1 EWLRDSRAHYE
12 SLAIGAMGALLDR
25 ASEDDRIEAVDVARS
40 MIAVDATQERA
51 HRTIMAASIAEGRP
65 ADALRQY
72 ERCAEALKRDLDA
85 RPSPETERLMQQAR
99 SGETVSI
106 STESGSTSIAAEAV
120 IANEAQPS
128 GSDGIAETVPAAV
141 GHAPP
146 APAKGGQRSRWVI
159 PVAIAAAFVGLPA
172 AAAGAQ
178 YWAAGNRI
186 APDNLLCRMNLI
198 AKDDAPVKLA
208 GIMPFDQNHGKRQ
221 RWGILRYLRD
231 HRASYPFEVTMDIHD
246 SKGDLE
252 ETNRIL
258 TEMES
263 EKPVAVLG
271 PGQSRIAWDAK
282 KWGNQHQ
289 VPMVSSSAS
298 AGYLAQPGE
307 RDYFFRVGMSDRTR
321 AKSLVDWMQNLGLSQ
336 FPYVVHEYAPKTPG
350 ANEPDIYG
358 ASQAAVAK
366 DNLGRVTTLRFL
378 RGDKESQLAAI
389 DQIKNDGRPI
399 AMFGYTS
406 NLTFMIMEMQKRGI
420 ENPIFLTGVVTAALE
435 QAGFPYPDKLH
446 VVTGIVSEAR
456 NLATSA
462 RLRRIFEDDNPG
474 LDYDLAAWYSYD
486 ATEMVM
492 DAVSRARQETCSGTV
507 DGEAV
512 ARQLRLTPTK
522 KREVLSTSF
531 LADTQEIFVES
542 DGLKIIDG
550 KFRHV
555 GLGN

>member
-1 EWLRDSRAHYE
+1 
-12 SLAIGAMGALLDR
+12 
-25 ASEDDRIEAVDVARS
+25 
-40 MIAVDATQERA
+40 
-51 HRTIMAASIAEGRP
+51 
-65 ADALRQY
+65 
-72 ERCAEALKRDLDA
+72 
-85 RPSPETERLMQQAR
+85 
-99 SGETVSI
+99 
-106 STESGSTSIAAEAV
+106 
-120 IANEAQPS
+120 
-128 GSDGIAETVPAAV
+128 
-141 GHAPP
+141 
-146 APAKGGQRSRWVI
+146 
-159 PVAIAAAFVGLPA
+159 
-172 AAAGAQ
+172 
-178 YWAAGNRI
+178 
-186 APDNLLCRMNLI
+186 MNLI
-198 AKDDAPVKLA
+198 SKDDTPVKLA

-231 HRASYPFEVTMDIHD
+231 NRASYPFEVTIDIYD

-252 ETNRIL
+252 EVNKIL
-258 TEMES
+258 TEMETD
-263 EKPVAVLG
+263 KPVVVLG

-282 KWGNQHQ
+282 KWGNKHK

-321 AKSLVDWMQNLGLSQ
+321 AKSLVDWMQNLGLNQ
-336 FPYVVHEYAPKTPG
+336 NPYVVHEYAPKTPG
-350 ANEPDIYG
+350 TDEPDISG

-378 RGDKESQLAAI
+378 RGDEESQLTAI
-389 DQIKNDGRPI
+389 DQIENDSRPI

-406 NLTFMIMEMQKRGI
+406 NLKFMIMEMQQRGI
-420 ENPIFLTGVVTAALE
+420 TNPIFLTGVVTAALE

-462 RLRRIFEDDNPG
+462 RLRRIFEDDNPE

-492 DAVSRARQETCSGTV
+492 DAESRARQETCSGEV
-507 DGEAV
+507 DGEAI

-531 LADTQEIFVES
+531 LADTQEIFIEN